1 MNVMYNS
8 DNYYVVEFPGRH
20 GIELVDKTMGRAGFL
35 EGAVEVKF
43 RASMAHL
50 AAGDFQRHMIE
61 HRAIAEGDSDLI
73 RGEHEHLQ
81 WIGQLSMR
89 YQ

>member
-20 GIELVDKTMGRAGFL
+20 GIELVDKTTGRAGFL

-43 RASMAHL
+43 RASMADL
-50 AAGDFQRHMIE
+50 AAGEPSTESVDEFLE
-61 HRAIAEGDSDLI
+61 HYDALLVHSVAL
-73 RGEHEHLQ
+73 H
-81 WIGQLSMR
+81 
-89 YQ
+89 

>member
-20 GIELVDKTMGRAGFL
+20 GIELVDKTTGRAGFL

-43 RASMAHL
+43 RASMANL
-50 AAGDFQRHMIE
+50 AAGEPSTESVDEFLE
-61 HRAIAEGDSDLI
+61 HYDALLI
-73 RGEHEHLQ
+73 NSVALH
-81 WIGQLSMR
+81 
-89 YQ
+89 

>member
-20 GIELVDKTMGRAGFL
+20 GIELVDKTTGRAGFL

-43 RASMAHL
+43 RATMTGL
-50 AAGDFQRHMIE
+50 AAGEPSVESVDEFLGLYDALLTHS
-61 HRAIAEGDSDLI
+61 IAL
-73 RGEHEHLQ
+73 H
-81 WIGQLSMR
+81 
-89 YQ
+89 